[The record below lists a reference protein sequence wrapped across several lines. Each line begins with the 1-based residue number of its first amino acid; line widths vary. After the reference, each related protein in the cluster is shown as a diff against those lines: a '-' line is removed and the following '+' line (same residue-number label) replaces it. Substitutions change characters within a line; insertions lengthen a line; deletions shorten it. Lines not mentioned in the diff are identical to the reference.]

1 MAFGRASAGLRSFF
15 RGHGFKGQSMDCPT
29 HQVTQ
34 RAVDQAMAAQR
45 HFPAERFGHDTGFE
59 MHAIVAL
66 HLHVGPWQAG
76 FDEFTD
82 GFSVQRA
89 FPYKMNGHSNLPPGT
104 RMSELLPQTPEPT
117 DASLAAS
124 GRRVV
129 EIEAQALQ
137 HLATRIDGA
146 FSDAC
151 KLILASK
158 GRVVATGMGKSGHIA
173 RKIAATFASTG
184 TPAFYVHPGEA
195 GHGDLGMITDADV
208 VMALSYSGESDEILT
223 LLPVLKRQGNAVIAM
238 TGKPQSTLARES
250 DLHLDVSVPAEACP
264 LDLAPTSST
273 TATLAM
279 GDALAVALLEARGF
293 TADDFARSHPAG
305 SLGRRLLLHIT
316 DVMHAGD
323 DVPRVRQEATLS
335 EALVEMSRKR
345 LGMTA
350 VVDAENRLI
359 GLFTDGDLRRT
370 LDDAALDV
378 RTAMIADVMTRGPK
392 TIAADQLAVEAARLM
407 ETYKISGLIVVDD
420 DGHAV
425 GALNIHDLLRAR
437 VV

>member
-1 MAFGRASAGLRSFF
+1 M
-15 RGHGFKGQSMDCPT
+15 P
-29 HQVTQ
+29 
-34 RAVDQAMAAQR
+34 QA
-45 HFPAERFGHDTGFE
+45 
-59 MHAIVAL
+59 
-66 HLHVGPWQAG
+66 
-76 FDEFTD
+76 
-82 GFSVQRA
+82 
-89 FPYKMNGHSNLPPGT
+89 LPPT
-104 RMSELLPQTPEPT
+104 EAFT

-124 GRRVV
+124 GRKVV
-129 EIEAQALQ
+129 EIEAQAL
-137 HLATRIDGA
+137 HDLAARIDGGFA
-146 FSDAC
+146 AAC
-151 KLILASK
+151 RLVLASR

-173 RKIAATFASTG
+173 RKIAATLASTG
-184 TPAFYVHPGEA
+184 TPAFFVHPGEA

-208 VMALSYSGESDEILT
+208 VLALSYSGESDEVLT
-223 LLPVLKRQGNAVIAM
+223 LLPVLKRQGNALIAM
-238 TGKPQSTLARES
+238 TGKPQSTLARAA
-250 DLHLDVSVPAEACP
+250 DVHLDVSVAVEACP

-323 DVPRVRQEATLS
+323 DVPRVQATATLS
-335 EALVEMSRKR
+335 EALVEMNRKR
-345 LGMTA
+345 LGMTS
-350 VVDAENRLI
+350 VVDAEGRLL

-378 RTAMIADVMTRGPK
+378 RTAMIADVMTRNPR

-407 ETYKISGLIVVDD
+407 ESHKISGLIVVDD
-420 DGHAV
+420 AHRAV

>member
-1 MAFGRASAGLRSFF
+1 M
-15 RGHGFKGQSMDCPT
+15 
-29 HQVTQ
+29 TQ
-34 RAVDQAMAAQR
+34 
-45 HFPAERFGHDTGFE
+45 P
-59 MHAIVAL
+59 
-66 HLHVGPWQAG
+66 
-76 FDEFTD
+76 
-82 GFSVQRA
+82 
-89 FPYKMNGHSNLPPGT
+89 LPPKAT
-104 RMSELLPQTPEPT
+104 VS

-124 GRRVV
+124 GRQVI
-129 EIEAQALQ
+129 EIEAHALQ
-137 HLATRIDGA
+137 DLAARLDGA
-146 FSDAC
+146 FSAAC
-151 KLILASK
+151 RLILGGS

-173 RKIAATFASTG
+173 RKIAATLASTG

-208 VMALSYSGESDEILT
+208 VLAISYSGESDEVLM
-223 LLPVLKRQGNAVIAM
+223 LLPVLKRQGNALIAM
-238 TGKPQSTLARES
+238 TGKPQSSLAREA
-250 DLHLDVSVPAEACP
+250 DVHLDVSVPAEACP

-316 DVMHAGD
+316 DVMHGQD
-323 DVPRVRQEATLS
+323 EVPKVGRDASLS
-335 EALVEMSRKR
+335 EALMEMSRKR

-350 VVDAENRLI
+350 VVDDDDRLL

-370 LDDAALDV
+370 LDDPSLDV
-378 RTAMIADVMTRGPK
+378 RSAMIADLMTRNPR
-392 TIAADQLAVEAARLM
+392 TIGADQLAVEAARLM
-407 ETYKISGLIVVDD
+407 ETHKISGLIVVDAA
-420 DGHAV
+420 GKAV

>member
-1 MAFGRASAGLRSFF
+1 M
-15 RGHGFKGQSMDCPT
+15 P
-29 HQVTQ
+29 
-34 RAVDQAMAAQR
+34 QA
-45 HFPAERFGHDTGFE
+45 
-59 MHAIVAL
+59 
-66 HLHVGPWQAG
+66 
-76 FDEFTD
+76 
-82 GFSVQRA
+82 
-89 FPYKMNGHSNLPPGT
+89 LPPT
-104 RMSELLPQTPEPT
+104 EAFT

-124 GRRVV
+124 GRKVV

-137 HLATRIDGA
+137 ELAIRIDGGFA
-146 FSDAC
+146 AAC
-151 KLILASK
+151 RLVLASQ

-173 RKIAATFASTG
+173 RKIAATLASTG
-184 TPAFYVHPGEA
+184 TPAFFVHPGEA

-208 VMALSYSGESDEILT
+208 VLALSYSGESDEVLT
-223 LLPVLKRQGNAVIAM
+223 LLPVLKRQGNALIAM
-238 TGKPQSTLARES
+238 TGKPQSTLARAA
-250 DLHLDVSVPAEACP
+250 DVHLDVSVSVEACP

-273 TATLAM
+273 TATLSM

-323 DVPRVRQEATLS
+323 DVPRVQATATLS

-345 LGMTA
+345 LGMTS
-350 VVDAENRLI
+350 VVDGEGRLL

-378 RTAMIADVMTRGPK
+378 RTAMITDVMTRNPR

-407 ETYKISGLIVVDD
+407 EDHKISGLIVVDD
-420 DGHAV
+420 AGRAV